1 MSSKTQGGVPRSQ
14 RHNDAVDKQPVA
26 ACKRSSETAATQ
38 ITETVVEERLSRG
51 PTRREETTCMTGT
64 AVEDLRR
71 KAGQEKKDVSYQKT
85 VL

>member
-26 ACKRSSETAATQ
+26 ACKRWSETAATH
-38 ITETVVEERLSRG
+38 IAKTDIEERLSRG
-51 PTRREETTCMTGT
+51 PTRREETTCMTET

-71 KAGQEKKDVSYQKT
+71 KAGQEKKDVS
-85 VL
+85 